1 MKSVLAVAIPCLM
14 VGAVLSAGPSDPAP
28 DAGLNPAVGFRAP
41 VRAAALCPEDP
52 RTEQRHHLAVR

>member
-28 DAGLNPAVGFRAP
+28 DAGLNPAVGLSCSGQSCGP
-41 VRAAALCPEDP
+41 VP
-52 RTEQRHHLAVR
+52 